1 MTARITQRS
10 RCHIVVVV
18 GMFSMFAK
26 KQKKIR
32 EELFFQIKPNQKCS
46 LWNKKYSTCTPN
58 KKYYIRNKNVN
69 VICKH
74 NTVVN
79 VFCLGLEGK
88 RYLLEQLSR
97 TRFLRGLKIPPF
109 SFLLRSSGEKGANFK
124 SRKKSCP

>member
-109 SFLLRSSGEKGANFK
+109 LSNYVAAEKRARIFK
-124 SRKKSCP
+124 SRKKSCS